1 MPIFDDKVDMENHQI
16 GGAHYG
22 YSAARVENLES
33 SEYTLTVLIVDQ
45 SGSVSG
51 FQDRIE
57 AVIKEVV
64 RSCRHSPRADSM
76 MVRTVLFD
84 SVLNELHGFRPLM
97 ECDAD
102 KYSSTV
108 SPGGTTALFDAS
120 HNGVEALVQYS
131 EQLGDQDFDA
141 NGIVV
146 VITDGCDNASKMTAN
161 SVKEALQRAVVS
173 ESLESLVSILVGV
186 NITDAYVAQALQ
198 AFQQE
203 AGFTQYV
210 ELDNASE
217 STLAK
222 LADFVSRSISSQSQA
237 LGSGGASQ
245 SLKF

>member
-1 MPIFDDKVDMENHQI
+1 MPIFDQTDTETHQI
-16 GGAHYG
+16 GGTNYG
-22 YSAARVENLES
+22 FSAARVDSLES
-33 SEYTLTVLIVDQ
+33 SEYTLAAVVVDQ
-45 SGSVSG
+45 SGSVHG

-57 AVIKEVV
+57 SVIKEVV
-64 RSCRHSPRADSM
+64 KSCRHSPRSDSM
-76 MVRTVLFD
+76 MIRTVLFD

-97 ECDAD
+97 DCDVD
-102 KYSSTV
+102 NYNGSVT
-108 SPGGTTALFDAS
+108 PGGTTALFDAA
-120 HNGVEALVQYS
+120 HNSIEALVQYS

-146 VITDGCDNASKMTAN
+146 VITDGCDNVSKLTAR

-186 NITDAYVAQALQ
+186 NITEPHVGQALQ
-198 AFQQE
+198 TFQQE

-237 LGSGGASQ
+237 LGTGGASK
-245 SLKF
+245 SLSF